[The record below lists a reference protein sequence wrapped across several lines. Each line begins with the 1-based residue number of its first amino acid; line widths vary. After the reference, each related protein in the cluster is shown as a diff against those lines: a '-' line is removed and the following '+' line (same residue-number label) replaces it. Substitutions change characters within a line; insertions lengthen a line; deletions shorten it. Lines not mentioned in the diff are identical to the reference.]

1 MVGVMLRQ
9 FLLRITIFSCIPRW
23 VRIGRR
29 SETFFLV
36 ERKVPVNIRILMVI
50 HGGLGVWGQYSQV
63 VNVMMGLCT
72 QLKLRQGERCALRR
86 EAIGAC

>member
-9 FLLRITIFSCIPRW
+9 FLLRITMFSYIPRW
-23 VRIGRR
+23 VRIGRK
-29 SETFFLV
+29 SEIFFLG

-50 HGGLGVWGQYSQV
+50 HGGHGVLGQYSQV

-72 QLKLRQGERCALRR
+72 QLKLRQEERCALRR
-86 EAIGAC
+86 EATGAC